1 MVRRIGTLRVLTYK
15 KTHASRGIEIAII
28 SGRSIQNSTGTKFH
42 SWYSVHS
49 LRSYY
54 HISTFV
60 IETLANNCVSVC
72 VSRVIAVTKK
82 NNAV

>member
-1 MVRRIGTLRVLTYK
+1 M
-15 KTHASRGIEIAII
+15 KTHASREIEIAVIDVCDD
-28 SGRSIQNSTGTKFH
+28 SSNVGTSFH

-54 HISTFV
+54 SISTVV
-60 IETLANNCVSVC
+60 IETLANKCESVC

-82 NNAV
+82 ITLCDNVI